1 MPSLDKLNHYQDF
14 VQDQMTP
21 GQFASAEFLAL
32 AMGPPLLTD
41 VTTTSGGGAPL
52 AFPLGIVQNFS
63 LSQNMAVAR
72 IFELGSKRSYMFPGK
87 VVGAV
92 SFGRPYYHGP
102 SLLRL
107 MMAYYSD
114 PDDGVP
120 GLLANFGNLHK
131 VHLPPG
137 YKNIFINL
145 ASDLFTQPH
154 GELVVM
160 KNTDSEIL
168 GAFYLEQ
175 CYIPGH
181 SLAVD
186 AQGIIWQEGVQ
197 VQFERLVP
205 IDVTSAVELPEINW
219 DRPKSLKDLV
229 SGVTEKFVLS
239 NPGGAR
245 TGTGV

>member
-1 MPSLDKLNHYQDF
+1 MASLEKMDHYNSF

-41 VTTTSGGGAPL
+41 VTTSNGTGTPV

-63 LSQNMAVAR
+63 LTQNMVVAR
-72 IFELGSKRSYMFPGK
+72 IFEIGSKRSYMFPGK

-107 MMAYYSD
+107 MMAYYTFED
-114 PDDGVP
+114 EKDGAKN
-120 GLLANFGNLHK
+120 LLSVFKNLHK
-131 VHLPPG
+131 VHLSPG
-137 YKNIFINL
+137 YKNIMVNL

-160 KNTDSEIL
+160 KNTDAEIL

-181 SLAVD
+181 SLSVD

-205 IDVTSAVELPEINW
+205 IDVSNAVDVPETNW
-219 DRPKSLKDLV
+219 DRPKSLGDLT
-229 SGVTEKFVLS
+229 SGVADKFIIS
-239 NPGGAR
+239 SATGAR
-245 TGTGV
+245 TA